1 MQAWSV
7 PDIPRLPGRG
17 LPVRVFDT
25 STQRLLDSAPGP
37 SARVYVCGITPYDA
51 THIGHAAT
59 YVAFD
64 LLHRAWL
71 DAGRT
76 VTYVQNVTDIDDPLL
91 ERARVT
97 GQDWAALAARET
109 ELFRRDMAALAVIPP
124 TVYVGAVEE
133 LPLIVDMIGVL
144 RDRGAAYEIDGDLY
158 FPVSADDSF
167 GTVAHLD
174 RTEMVAKFREEGG
187 DPDRTG
193 KKDPLDCLLW
203 QRHRPEEPGWD
214 SPFGFGRPGWH
225 IECTAMALHYLGP
238 AFDVQGG
245 GRDLAFPHHELCAAE
260 GQVATGVRPFAR
272 AYVHAGLVG
281 LGGKKMSKSE
291 GNLVFVAK
299 LSERGTDPAAIRLA
313 LLAHH
318 YRSDW
323 HWTDEDLLR
332 AEARLARWRSAV
344 ATPGGPAAEPL
355 LTEVRALLANDLDAP
370 GALAAVDRWADETLA
385 GAAQSVAE
393 AGQLVSATVQ
403 ALLGVNL
410 VPSKS

>member
-1 MQAWSV
+1 MQAWPV
-7 PDIPRLPGRG
+7 PDIPRLPGQG

-25 STQRLLDSAPGP
+25 ATQRLADSTSGR
-37 SARVYVCGITPYDA
+37 SARMYVCGITPYDA

-71 DAGRT
+71 DAGRA
-76 VTYVQNVTDIDDPLL
+76 VTYVQNVTDIDDPLF
-91 ERARVT
+91 ERAHAT
-97 GQDWAALAARET
+97 GQNWAALAARET
-109 ELFRRDMAALAVIPP
+109 DLFRRDMAALAVIPP
-124 TVYVGAVEE
+124 TVYVGALEE
-133 LPLIVDMIGVL
+133 LPLILDMIGVL
-144 RDRGAAYEIDGDLY
+144 KDRGAAYDIDGDLY

-167 GTVAHLD
+167 GTVARLD
-174 RTEMVAKFREEGG
+174 RMEMLAKFREEGG

-203 QRHRPEEPGWD
+203 QRHRPDEPGWD

-299 LSERGTDPAAIRLA
+299 LRQRGTDPAAIRLA
-313 LLAHH
+313 LLGHH

-323 HWTDEDLLR
+323 HWAEEDLAR
-332 AEARLARWRSAV
+332 AEGRLARWRSAV
-344 ATPGGPAAEPL
+344 GAAAGPPAEPL
-355 LTEVRALLANDLDAP
+355 LAEIRARLADDLDAP
-370 GALAAVDRWADETLA
+370 GALAAVDRWATAALA
-385 GAAQSVAE
+385 NPSGSADDV
-393 AGQLVSATVQ
+393 GRLVSATVD
-403 ALLGVNL
+403 ALLGVKL
-410 VPSKS
+410 